1 METRR
6 SVPPGAPAPT
16 LNRRKFILGA
26 AAATAALAIV
36 RPEAVR
42 SAEANSRIEI
52 GIVGHGG
59 RGGWIA
65 KLFQKHGG
73 YKFTAIADYFPQV
86 AQAGGEA
93 LGVEKAR
100 RFSGL
105 SGYRKLIES
114 KVQAVLLETPPYF
127 FPEHA
132 AAAAAAGCHVDMA
145 KPVAVDAPGALA
157 IEAAGKRAAEKK
169 RCFLVDYQMPT
180 DPVNIEVA
188 KRIRG
193 GGVGPLAQVVTTG
206 ICGGFGDPPR
216 TATLESRLRHLV
228 WVNDVALGCDYIGNY
243 DIHAIDAAVWV
254 IGKRPVAAMG
264 ASRICRADPHGDG
277 RDVCSVVYDY
287 ADGLVHNHFGQGLG
301 NNTDGELS
309 VRLYG
314 RTASALLNY
323 WGKTFVRGGPQHY
336 PGGPVENLYEAGA
349 VRNIAAFHQ
358 NVTQGRCENETVRRA
373 VDGVL
378 TCILGREAAA
388 RRTRLSMDEL
398 LKDNKRLEVD
408 LAGLKA

>member
-1 METRR
+1 METRQAA
-6 SVPPGAPAPT
+6 APSAAGTT
-16 LNRRKFILGA
+16 LSRRGFILG

-42 SAEANSRIEI
+42 GAEANSRIEI

-65 KLFQKHGG
+65 KLFKKHGG
-73 YKFTAIADYFPQV
+73 YQFTAIADYFPQV

-114 KVQAVLLETPPYF
+114 KVQAVLLQTPPYF

-132 AAAAAAGCHVDMA
+132 AAAVAAGCHVYMA
-145 KPVAVDAPGALA
+145 KPVAVDVPGALA
-157 IEAAGKRAAEKK
+157 IETAGKRAAEQK

-188 KRIRG
+188 KRVREG
-193 GGVGPLAQVVTTG
+193 GIGPLAQVVTTG

-216 TATLESRLRHLV
+216 TATLESRLQRLV

-243 DIHAIDAAVWV
+243 DIHALDAAVWV
-254 IGKRPVAAMG
+254 LGKRPVAALG
-264 ASRICRADPHGDG
+264 ASRICRANPNGDG

-287 ADGLVHNHFGQGLG
+287 ADGLVHNHFGQALK

-314 RTASALLNY
+314 QAANALLNY
-323 WGKTFVRGGPQHY
+323 WGKAFVRGGPQHY
-336 PGGPVENLYEAGA
+336 PGGPVESLYEAGA
-349 VRNIAAFHQ
+349 GRNIAAFHQ
-358 NVTQGRCENETVRRA
+358 AVTQGRCENETVRRA

-398 LKDNKRLEVD
+398 LKENRRLEVD
-408 LAGLKA
+408 LKGLQA

>member
-1 METRR
+1 MADSKTGGMGRR
-6 SVPPGAPAPT
+6 GFLKATA
-16 LNRRKFILGA
+16 G
-26 AAATAALAIV
+26 AAATAGLLIV
-36 RPEAVR
+36 KPGAVR
-42 SAEANSRIEI
+42 GLEANSKVEI

-86 AQAGGEA
+86 AEAGGEA

-132 AAAAAAGCHVDMA
+132 AAAAAAGCHVYMA

-157 IEAAGKRAAEKK
+157 IEAAGKRAADKK
-169 RCFLVDYQMPT
+169 RCFLVDYQVPT

-188 KRIRG
+188 KRVRE
-193 GGVGPLAQVVTTG
+193 GGVGPLARVVTTG
-206 ICGGFGDPPR
+206 ICDGFGDPPK
-216 TATLESRLRHLV
+216 TATIESRLQHLV
-228 WVNDVALGCDYIGNY
+228 WVNDVALGCDYIGNF

-254 IGKRPVAAMG
+254 LGKRPVAAMG
-264 ASRICRADPHGDG
+264 ASRICRPNPNGDG
-277 RDVCSVVYDY
+277 HDVCSVVYDY
-287 ADGLVHNHFGQGLG
+287 ADGLVHNHFGQALR

-314 RTASALLNY
+314 QSANALLNY
-323 WGKTFVRGGPQHY
+323 WGKAFVRGGPQHY

-358 NVTQGRCENETVRRA
+358 NVTQGRFENETVRRA

-388 RRTRLSMDEL
+388 RRTRLTMDEL
-398 LKDNKRLEVD
+398 LKENKRLEVD
-408 LAGLKA
+408 LAGLKD

>member
-1 METRR
+1 MAESKTGGMGRR
-6 SVPPGAPAPT
+6 GFLKTAA
-16 LNRRKFILGA
+16 G
-26 AAATAALAIV
+26 AAATAGLLIV
-36 RPEAVR
+36 KPDAVR
-42 SAEANSRIEI
+42 GLEANSKVEI

-86 AQAGGEA
+86 AEAGGKA

-132 AAAAAAGCHVDMA
+132 AAAAAAGCHVYMA

-157 IEAAGKRAAEKK
+157 IEAAGRRAADKK

-188 KRIRG
+188 KRVRE

-206 ICGGFGDPPR
+206 ICGGFGDPPK
-216 TATLESRLRHLV
+216 TATIESRLRHLV
-228 WVNDVALGCDYIGNY
+228 WVNDVALGGDYIVNY

-264 ASRICRADPHGDG
+264 ASRICRANPNGDG

-287 ADGLVHNHFGQGLG
+287 ADGLVHNHFGQGLR
-301 NNTDGELS
+301 NNTDSELS

-314 RTASALLNY
+314 PSANALLNY
-323 WGKTFVRGGPQHY
+323 YGGKAFVRGGPKHY
-336 PGGPVENLYEAGA
+336 PGGPVVNLYEAGA

-358 NVTQGRCENETVRRA
+358 NVTQGRFENETVRRA

-388 RRTRLSMDEL
+388 RRTRLTMNEL
-398 LKDNKRLEVD
+398 LKENKRLEVD

>member
-1 METRR
+1 METRQAAAP
-6 SVPPGAPAPT
+6 SAAGAT
-16 LNRRKFILGA
+16 LNRRGFILG

-36 RPEAVR
+36 RPQAVR
-42 SAEANSRIEI
+42 GAEANSRIEI

-65 KLFQKHGG
+65 QLFQKHGG
-73 YKFTAIADYFPQV
+73 YQFTAIADYFPQV

-132 AAAAAAGCHVDMA
+132 AAAAAAGCHVYMA
-145 KPVAVDAPGALA
+145 KPVAVDVPGALA
-157 IEAAGKRAAEKK
+157 IEAAGNRAAGQK
-169 RCFLVDYQMPT
+169 RCILVDYQMPT
-180 DPVNIEVA
+180 DPINIEVA
-188 KRIRG
+188 KRVREG
-193 GGVGPLAQVVTTG
+193 GLGPLAQVVTTG

-216 TATLESRLRHLV
+216 TATLESRLQRLV

-243 DIHAIDAAVWV
+243 DIHALDAAVWV
-254 IGKRPVAAMG
+254 LGRRPAAALG
-264 ASRICRADPHGDG
+264 ASRICRANPNGDG

-287 ADGLVHNHFGQGLG
+287 ADGLVHNHFGQALK

-314 RTASALLNY
+314 QAANALVNY
-323 WGKTFVRGGPQHY
+323 WGKAFVRGGPQHY

-358 NVTQGRCENETVRRA
+358 NVTQGRFENETVRRA

-398 LKDNKRLEVD
+398 LKENRRLEVD
-408 LAGLKA
+408 LKGLQT

>member
-16 LNRRKFILGA
+16 VNRRGFILG
-26 AAATAALAIV
+26 AAATAALAVV

-42 SAEANSRIEI
+42 GAEANSKVQI

-73 YKFTAIADYFPQV
+73 YQFTAIADYFPQV

-93 LGVEKAR
+93 LGIDPAR

-114 KVQAVLLETPPYF
+114 KVDAIVLETPPYF

-132 AAAAAAGCHVDMA
+132 AAAAAAGCHVYMA
-145 KPVAVDAPGALA
+145 KPVAVDVPGALA
-157 IEAAGKRAAEKK
+157 IEAAGKRASEKK

-188 KRIRG
+188 KRIRE

-206 ICGGFGDPPR
+206 ICGGFSDPPK
-216 TATLESRLRHLV
+216 TATLESRLQHLV

-254 IGKRPVAAMG
+254 LGQRPVAAMG
-264 ASRICRADPHGDG
+264 ASRICRANPHGDG

-314 RTASALLNY
+314 RTANALLSY
-323 WGKTFVRGGPQHY
+323 WGKAFVRGGPQHY

-358 NVTQGRCENETVRRA
+358 NVTQGQFENETVRRA

-388 RRTRLSMDEL
+388 RRTRLTMDEL
-398 LKDNKRLEVD
+398 LKENKRLEVD
-408 LAGLKA
+408 LKGLKA

>member
-1 METRR
+1 MAESKTGGMGRR
-6 SVPPGAPAPT
+6 GFLKTAA
-16 LNRRKFILGA
+16 G
-26 AAATAALAIV
+26 AAATAGLLIV
-36 RPEAVR
+36 KPDAVR
-42 SAEANSRIEI
+42 GLEANSKVEI

-86 AQAGGEA
+86 AEAGGKA

-132 AAAAAAGCHVDMA
+132 AAAAAAGCHVYMA

-157 IEAAGKRAAEKK
+157 SEAAGRRAADKK

-188 KRIRG
+188 KRVRE

-206 ICGGFGDPPR
+206 ICGGFGDPPK
-216 TATLESRLRHLV
+216 TATIESRLRHLV
-228 WVNDVALGCDYIGNY
+228 WVNDVALGGDYIVNY

-264 ASRICRADPHGDG
+264 ASRICRANPNGDG

-287 ADGLVHNHFGQGLG
+287 ADGLVHNHFGQGLR
-301 NNTDGELS
+301 NNTDSELS

-314 RTASALLNY
+314 PSANALLNY
-323 WGKTFVRGGPQHY
+323 YGGKAFVRGGPKHY
-336 PGGPVENLYEAGA
+336 PGGPVVNLYEAGA

-358 NVTQGRCENETVRRA
+358 NVTQGRFENETVRRA

-388 RRTRLSMDEL
+388 RRTRLTMNEL
-398 LKDNKRLEVD
+398 LKENTRLEVD

>member
-1 METRR
+1 MAESKTGGMGRR
-6 SVPPGAPAPT
+6 GFLKTAA
-16 LNRRKFILGA
+16 G
-26 AAATAALAIV
+26 AAATAGLLIV
-36 RPEAVR
+36 KPDAVR
-42 SAEANSRIEI
+42 GLEANSKVEI

-86 AQAGGEA
+86 AEAGGKA

-132 AAAAAAGCHVDMA
+132 AAAATAGCHVYMA

-157 IEAAGKRAAEKK
+157 IEAAGRRAADKK

-188 KRIRG
+188 KRVRE

-206 ICGGFGDPPR
+206 ICGGFGDPPK
-216 TATLESRLRHLV
+216 TATIESRLRHLV
-228 WVNDVALGCDYIGNY
+228 WVNDVALGGDYIVNY

-264 ASRICRADPHGDG
+264 ASRICRANPNGDG

-287 ADGLVHNHFGQGLG
+287 ADGLVHNHFGQGLR
-301 NNTDGELS
+301 NNTDSELS

-314 RTASALLNY
+314 PSANALLNY
-323 WGKTFVRGGPQHY
+323 YGGKAFVRGGPKHY
-336 PGGPVENLYEAGA
+336 PGGPVVNLYEAGA

-358 NVTQGRCENETVRRA
+358 NVTQGRFENETVRRA

-388 RRTRLSMDEL
+388 RRTRLTMNEL
-398 LKDNKRLEVD
+398 LKENKRLEVD